1 MTDVAAMD
9 GWFKLHRKITESAIF
24 TDADLL
30 RLWIYCLSKAA
41 YKPTTVI
48 IEKQIIEL
56 EPGQFVT
63 GRFSLH
69 ADYNAGVSPR
79 KKIKDTTLWS
89 WLKRLESYGNLDI
102 KSYNKYSVVTV
113 VKWEEYQETL
123 TTEPQQTDNRLTTE
137 PQQTDTNKN
146 LKNLKKDKNYKNIS
160 SSTGETEFSVMTA
173 YTKSFGQLVMPET
186 IRDYVKKLK
195 QAGQTDE
202 MITELILEA
211 GESSTKPNLRFL
223 QAIGQR
229 WLENGITSREQSR
242 AFKNR
247 NSKPSSI
254 NRSGRPEIAIVSNE
268 PTGHAPTEEEYQE
281 LIRMAE
287 KMQAAK
293 EGKHEKDTA

>member
-1 MTDVAAMD
+1 MAAMD

-41 YKPTTVI
+41 YRPTTVL

-79 KKIKDTTLWS
+79 KKIKETTLWS

-113 VKWEEYQETL
+113 IKWDEYQETL

-202 MITELILEA
+202 MIIELMLEA

-223 QAIGQR
+223 EAIGKR

-242 AFKNR
+242 ALKNSQKKTIPFQR
-247 NSKPSSI
+247 SDKPSI
-254 NRSGRPEIAIVSNE
+254 PIVSNE
-268 PTGHAPTEEEYQE
+268 PIGHTPSDEEFEQMMKLAE
-281 LIRMAE
+281 QMA
-287 KMQAAK
+287 AAK
-293 EGKHEKDTA
+293 EGKNEKDTA